1 MVLLINIHR
10 KRENMRKRIR
20 SILLVACTMGIL
32 LIGQGLT
39 VSAKVE
45 EKLVDG
51 SYLTMEDSAEGSIQS
66 RDVLRGQHLMDGN
79 SGISKAGRGRIY
91 AYGATSADHDVEK
104 IAVIVYVDRYIEE
117 LDKWGQVATFTAE
130 DANTYY
136 VSVGKVV
143 QVERGYYYRVR
154 CDHIAGNPSVN
165 EIDTD
170 ASFTDGIFAD

>member
-1 MVLLINIHR
+1 MKMKKKIQSMAITLFFVGVLL
-10 KRENMRKRIR
+10 
-20 SILLVACTMGIL
+20 L
-32 LIGQGLT
+32 GQGLT
-39 VSAKVE
+39 VLAKTE
-45 EKLVDG
+45 DRLVDG
-51 SYLTMEDSAEGSIQS
+51 SYLTMEDSAEGTIQS

-91 AYGATSADHDVEK
+91 AYGATSANHDVEK

-170 ASFTDGIFAD
+170 ASFTNGILAD

>member
-1 MVLLINIHR
+1 MKKRIQSMAITLFFVGVLL
-10 KRENMRKRIR
+10 
-20 SILLVACTMGIL
+20 L
-32 LIGQGLT
+32 GQGLT
-39 VSAKVE
+39 VLAKTE
-45 EKLVDG
+45 DRLVDG
-51 SYLTMEDSAEGSIQS
+51 SYLTMEDSAEGTIQS

-91 AYGATSADHDVEK
+91 AYGATSANHDVEK

-117 LDKWGQVATFTAE
+117 LDKWGQVATFRAE

-170 ASFTDGIFAD
+170 ASFTNGILAD

>member
-1 MVLLINIHR
+1 M
-10 KRENMRKRIR
+10 KMRKRIR
-20 SILLVACTMGIL
+20 SLVILCVIGTML
-32 LIGQGLT
+32 LGQGLT
-39 VSAKVE
+39 VSAKAE
-45 EKLVDG
+45 SLLVDG
-51 SYLTMEDSAEGSIQS
+51 SYLTMDNVAEGTIQS

-104 IAVIVYVDRYIEE
+104 IAVIVYVDQYIEE
-117 LDKWGQVATFTAE
+117 LNEWGQVANFMAE
-130 DANTYY
+130 DTNTYY

-143 QVERGYYYRVR
+143 QVERGHYYRVR
-154 CDHIAGNPSVN
+154 CSHYAGNPSVN

>member
-1 MVLLINIHR
+1 MKKRIQSMAITLFFVGVLL
-10 KRENMRKRIR
+10 
-20 SILLVACTMGIL
+20 L
-32 LIGQGLT
+32 GQGLT
-39 VSAKVE
+39 VLAKTE
-45 EKLVDG
+45 DRLVDG
-51 SYLTMEDSAEGSIQS
+51 SYLTMEDSAEGTIQS

-91 AYGATSADHDVEK
+91 AYGATSANHDVEK

-130 DANTYY
+130 DTNTYY

-154 CDHIAGNPSVN
+154 CSHYAGNPSLN
-165 EIDTD
+165 EVDTD

>member
-1 MVLLINIHR
+1 MKKRIQSMAITLFFVGVLL
-10 KRENMRKRIR
+10 
-20 SILLVACTMGIL
+20 L
-32 LIGQGLT
+32 GQGLT
-39 VSAKVE
+39 VLAKTE
-45 EKLVDG
+45 DRLVDG
-51 SYLTMEDSAEGSIQS
+51 SYLTMEDSAEGTIQS

-91 AYGATSADHDVEK
+91 AYGATSANHDVEK

>member
-1 MVLLINIHR
+1 MKKRIQSMAITLFFVGVLL
-10 KRENMRKRIR
+10 
-20 SILLVACTMGIL
+20 L
-32 LIGQGLT
+32 GQGLT
-39 VSAKVE
+39 VLAKTE
-45 EKLVDG
+45 DRLVDG
-51 SYLTMEDSAEGSIQS
+51 SYLTMEDSAEGTIQS

-91 AYGATSADHDVEK
+91 AYGATSANHDVEK

-136 VSVGKVV
+136 VSIGKVV

>member
-1 MVLLINIHR
+1 M
-10 KRENMRKRIR
+10 KMRKRIR
-20 SILLVACTMGIL
+20 SLVILCIIGTMLV
-32 LIGQGLT
+32 GQGLT
-39 VSAKVE
+39 VSAKSE
-45 EKLVDG
+45 SLLVDG
-51 SYLTMEDSAEGSIQS
+51 SYLTMDDSAEGTIQS

-104 IAVIVYVDRYIEE
+104 IAVIVYVDRYNEE
-117 LDKWGQVATFTAE
+117 TGGWGQVATFTAE

-143 QVERGYYYRVR
+143 QVERGHYYRVR

>member
-91 AYGATSADHDVEK
+91 AYGATAANHDVEK
-104 IAVIVYVDRYIEE
+104 IAVIVAVDRYDEKN
-117 LDKWGQVATFTAE
+117 DSWGQVATFTAE
-130 DANTYY
+130 DFNTYY

-154 CDHIAGNPSVN
+154 SAHYAGNPSLN
-165 EIDTD
+165 EVDTD

>member
-1 MVLLINIHR
+1 MAITLFFVGVLL
-10 KRENMRKRIR
+10 
-20 SILLVACTMGIL
+20 L
-32 LIGQGLT
+32 GQGLT
-39 VSAKVE
+39 VLAKTE
-45 EKLVDG
+45 DRLVDG
-51 SYLTMEDSAEGSIQS
+51 SYLTMEDSAEGTIQS

-91 AYGATSADHDVEK
+91 AYGATSANHDVEK

-130 DANTYY
+130 DTNTYY

-154 CDHIAGNPSVN
+154 CSHYAGNPSVN

-170 ASFTDGIFAD
+170 ASFTNGILAD

>member
-1 MVLLINIHR
+1 MKKRIQSMAITLFFVGVLL
-10 KRENMRKRIR
+10 
-20 SILLVACTMGIL
+20 L
-32 LIGQGLT
+32 GQGLT
-39 VSAKVE
+39 VLAKTE
-45 EKLVDG
+45 DRLVDG
-51 SYLTMEDSAEGSIQS
+51 SYLTMEDSAEGTIQS

-91 AYGATSADHDVEK
+91 AYGATSANHDVEK
-104 IAVIVYVDRYIEE
+104 ITVIVYVDRYIEE

-130 DANTYY
+130 DTNTYY

-154 CDHIAGNPSVN
+154 CSHYAGNPSLN
-165 EIDTD
+165 EVDTD

>member
-1 MVLLINIHR
+1 MKKRIQSMAITLFFVGVLL
-10 KRENMRKRIR
+10 
-20 SILLVACTMGIL
+20 L
-32 LIGQGLT
+32 GQGLT
-39 VSAKVE
+39 VLAKTE
-45 EKLVDG
+45 DRLVDG
-51 SYLTMEDSAEGSIQS
+51 SYLTMEDSVEGTIQS

-91 AYGATSADHDVEK
+91 AYGATSANHDVEK

-170 ASFTDGIFAD
+170 ASFTNGILAD

>member
-1 MVLLINIHR
+1 MKKRIQSMAITLFFVGVLL
-10 KRENMRKRIR
+10 
-20 SILLVACTMGIL
+20 L
-32 LIGQGLT
+32 GQGLT
-39 VSAKVE
+39 VLAKTE
-45 EKLVDG
+45 DRLVDG
-51 SYLTMEDSAEGSIQS
+51 SYLTMEDSAEGTIQS

-91 AYGATSADHDVEK
+91 AYGATSANHDVEK

-170 ASFTDGIFAD
+170 ASFTNGILAD

>member
-1 MVLLINIHR
+1 MKKRIQSMAITLFFVGVLL
-10 KRENMRKRIR
+10 
-20 SILLVACTMGIL
+20 L
-32 LIGQGLT
+32 GQGLT
-39 VSAKVE
+39 VLAKTE
-45 EKLVDG
+45 DKLVDG

-91 AYGATSADHDVEK
+91 AYGATSANHDVEK

-117 LDKWGQVATFTAE
+117 LDKWGQIATFTAE
-130 DANTYY
+130 DFNTYY